1 MSFDYKEFIELRN
14 KFIKMDKEFDM
25 FLRNFLLEMGLRALA
40 DTKRNTP
47 VDTGL
52 LKNSWQIGDSN
63 YTIQTRVNKSNK
75 LKVSL
80 DKRNVAFKDVTV
92 KGVTRKG
99 DTLEVILYNPAEYAS
114 FREYGHMTR
123 NRDGWVEGQFMCTI
137 AINRIE
143 SQIPARFETAFN
155 TWIRSLGM

>member
-1 MSFDYKEFIELRN
+1 MSFDYKEFVELRN
-14 KFIKMDKEFDM
+14 KFIKMDKEFDS

-52 LKNSWQIGDSN
+52 LRNSWLLGD
-63 YTIQTRVNKSNK
+63 I
-75 LKVSL
+75 
-80 DKRNVAFKDVTV
+80 
-92 KGVTRKG
+92 TRKG
-99 DTLEVILYNPAEYAS
+99 DTLEIELYNPIEYAS
-114 FREYGHMTR
+114 FMEYGHMTR

-155 TWIRSLGM
+155 IWIRSLGM